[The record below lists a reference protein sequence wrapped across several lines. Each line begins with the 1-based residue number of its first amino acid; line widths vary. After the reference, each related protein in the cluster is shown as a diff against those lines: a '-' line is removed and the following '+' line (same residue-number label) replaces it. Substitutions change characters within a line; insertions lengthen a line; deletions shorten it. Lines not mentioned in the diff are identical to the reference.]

1 MDKAVKFASVFLL
14 AALPGCASTI
24 SAVTNRSIAAHE
36 FTSGRIFSMT
46 GERRLAMTV
55 TMRDSRVVMCAESL
69 PEVAAA
75 VAASS
80 SASAS
85 LVNRGSAALSDAFQ
99 TQLLQTFTRTEISEV
114 LRQLSWQLC
123 QAWAQGALDDNEYQ
137 AELNRLVTAGIDV
150 MKTRAAQPVA
160 TVPPAGQRTTVVAV
174 PAAVTAPAV
183 VVTEPRETAPVSN
196 SNVADTQQTNQQQ
209 SPDGDRV

>member
-1 MDKAVKFASVFLL
+1 MESSAKFASVLILL
-14 AALPGCASTI
+14 ALSGCASTI

-36 FTSGRIFSMT
+36 FRPGRIFSMT

-55 TMRDSRVVMCAESL
+55 QREDGRVVMCAESL

-85 LVNRGSAALSDAFQ
+85 LVNQGSGALSDAFQ

-114 LRQLSWQLC
+114 LRQVSWQLC
-123 QAWAQGALDDNEYQ
+123 QAWAQGALQDDEYQ
-137 AELNRLVTAGIDV
+137 AELHRLVTAGIDV
-150 MKTRAAQPVA
+150 MKARAAQQIQAAPS
-160 TVPPAGQRTTVVAV
+160 AGQRTTVVTV
-174 PAAVTAPAV
+174 PAGVTAPAV
-183 VVTEPRETAPVSN
+183 VVTVPHNTIPAGN
-196 SNVADTQQTNQQQ
+196 ANAQQAGQTQ
-209 SPDGDRV
+209 SPN

>member
-1 MDKAVKFASVFLL
+1 MQKIAKL
-14 AALPGCASTI
+14 AAICLLMNLAGCASTI
-24 SAVTNRSIAAHE
+24 SAVTNRSIAAHDFKE
-36 FTSGRIFSMT
+36 GRIFSMT
-46 GERRLAMTV
+46 GERRLAMAV
-55 TMRDSRVVMCAESL
+55 AKMKKDDPKRVVMCAESL

-85 LVNRGSAALSDAFQ
+85 LVNQGSGALSDAFQ

-123 QAWAQGALDDNEYQ
+123 QAWAQGALTDDEYK

-150 MKTRAAQPVA
+150 MKVRADQTPAA
-160 TVPPAGQRTTVVAV
+160 TPGQQTTLVSVPPAVQ
-174 PAAVTAPAV
+174 APAIVITGPHQV
-183 VVTEPRETAPVSN
+183 VQPSG
-196 SNVADTQQTNQQQ
+196 QNQQAQ
-209 SPDGDRV
+209 SQQPD